1 MVDKNLFP
9 YNLAV
14 AAIFKDEAPYL
25 REWLDYHLLA
35 GAEHFYLY
43 NNDSSDDYEKILAP
57 YVEANLVT
65 LIDCSGKAMQNPAYL
80 DALNRF
86 RFFCRYMTFLDLD
99 EFICPLT
106 NQSVVDIADEIL
118 SRHKRARA
126 LAIRWRMFGSNGQET
141 ADYSRGVLERFTRHA
156 PDEDETSE
164 PYVKIVGNPRSMKF
178 FAGAHFA
185 THFGGNFTVDEF
197 GNKVTTYRTAG
208 TSVEK
213 VVINHY
219 AAKSFEEFGRK
230 DRRGFAD
237 NANVRPY
244 TKKLFDSLDRNEIF
258 DDGILKYR
266 NARAE
271 NFSLESD
278 ADKIR
283 RVEKTLVDILTQ
295 QSPLDAPAEFFTD
308 KLETFLT
315 CRKLAEFFGTQIG
328 NRSAEEYA
336 LVWIYQSF
344 VTRHPFNYAELQLL
358 LNELPALLSRPFPL
372 CQKILR
378 MVDEKLFPLIDE
390 DLKQAQNWG
399 GFYYMNFTRQI
410 LSSILR

>member
-14 AAIFKDEAPYL
+14 VAIFKDEARYL
-25 REWLDYHLLA
+25 REWLDYHLLT

-57 YVEANLVT
+57 YVEAGLVT
-65 LIDCSGKAMQNPAYL
+65 LIDWSGQAMQNPAYL

-86 RFFCRYMTFLDLD
+86 RFFCRYMTFIDLD

-106 NQSVVDIADEIL
+106 NQNIVEVADETL
-118 SRHKRARA
+118 SRDEYAQA
-126 LAIRWRMFGSNGQET
+126 LAMRWRIFGSNGHET
-141 ADYSRGVLERFTRHA
+141 ADYSRGVLERFTRRAH
-156 PDEDETSE
+156 DEDAE

-178 FAGAHFA
+178 FSGAHFSY
-185 THFGGNFTVDEF
+185 HFGGNFTVDEF

-213 VVINHY
+213 IVLHHY
-219 AAKSFEEFGRK
+219 AAKSFEEFSRK
-230 DRRGFAD
+230 AGRGFAD
-237 NANVRPY
+237 NANVKPY
-244 TKKLFDSLDRNEIF
+244 TKELFDSLDRNEIF

-266 NARAE
+266 NARAQ

-278 ADKIR
+278 EQR
-283 RVEKTLVDILTQ
+283 RRRAENILVDTLTKC
-295 QSPLDAPAEFFTD
+295 SPFNAPPEFFTG

-315 CRKLAEFFGTQIG
+315 CRKLAEVFGTRIG

-336 LVWIYQSF
+336 LVWIYQSL

-358 LNELPALLSRPFPL
+358 FNELPALLSRPFPL
-372 CQKILR
+372 CRKILR
-378 MVDEKLFPLIDE
+378 QVVEKFFPLIDD
-390 DLKQAQNWG
+390 DLKRAQNWG
-399 GFYYMNFTRQI
+399 GFYYMDYTRQ
-410 LSSILR
+410 LLNLL

>member
-14 AAIFKDEAPYL
+14 VAIFKDEAPYL

-43 NNDSSDDYEKILAP
+43 NNDSSDNYAEILKP

-65 LIDCSGKAMQNPAYL
+65 LTDWPGKAMQNPAYL
-80 DALNRF
+80 DALNRY
-86 RFFCRYMTFLDLD
+86 RFFCRYMTFIDLD
-99 EFICPLT
+99 EFILPLK
-106 NQSVVDIADEIL
+106 NQSIVEVADEIL
-118 SRHKRARA
+118 SRDERAAA
-126 LAIRWRMFGSNGQET
+126 LAIRWRLFGSNGHET
-141 ADYSRGVLERFTRHA
+141 ADYSRGVLERFTRRA
-156 PDEDETSE
+156 PDENESAE
-164 PYVKIVGNPRSMKF
+164 PYVKIIGNPRSMKF
-178 FAGAHFA
+178 FAGSHFCK
-185 THFGGNFTVDEF
+185 HFGGNFTVDEF
-197 GNKVTTYRTAG
+197 GNQVTTYRTAG

-213 VVINHY
+213 IVLNHY
-219 AAKSFEEFGRK
+219 AAKSFEEFSRK

-244 TKKLFDSLDRNEIF
+244 TKKLFDSLDRNETF

-266 NARAE
+266 AARAQ

-283 RVEKTLVDILTQ
+283 RVEKTLVDTLTS
-295 QSPLDAPAEFFTD
+295 QSPFDAPAEFFTN

-315 CRKLAEFFGTQIG
+315 CRKLTEVFGTRIG
-328 NRSAEEYA
+328 NKSAEEYA

-358 LNELPALLSRPFPL
+358 LSELPALLSRPFPL
-372 CQKILR
+372 CRKILR
-378 MVDEKLFPLIDE
+378 LVDEKLFPLIDE
-390 DLKQAQNWG
+390 DLKRAQNWG
-399 GFYYMNFTRQI
+399 GFYYMNYTRQ
-410 LSSILR
+410 LLNSI

>member
-14 AAIFKDEAPYL
+14 AAIFKEEAPYL

-35 GAEHFYLY
+35 GVEHFYLY

-57 YVEANLVT
+57 YIEANLVT
-65 LIDCSGKAMQNPAYL
+65 LIDWSGKAMQNPAYL

-86 RFFCRYMTFLDLD
+86 RFFCRYMTFIDLD
-99 EFICPLT
+99 EFIFPKT
-106 NQSVVDIADEIL
+106 NQSIVEVADEVL
-118 SRHKRARA
+118 SRNNRAQA
-126 LAIRWRMFGSNGQET
+126 LAIRWRIFGSNGQKT
-141 ADYSRGVLERFTRHA
+141 ADYSRGVLERFTRRA

-178 FAGAHFA
+178 FAGSHFA

-208 TSVEK
+208 TLVEK
-213 VVINHY
+213 IVLNHY
-219 AAKSFEEFGRK
+219 AAKSFEEFSRK

-244 TKKLFDSLDRNEIF
+244 TKELFNSLDLNEVF
-258 DDGILKYR
+258 DEDILIYR
-266 NARAE
+266 NVRIE
-271 NFSLESD
+271 NFSLEND
-278 ADKIR
+278 EQRIR
-283 RVEKTLVDILTQ
+283 RVEKFLIDTLTQ
-295 QSPLDAPAEFFTD
+295 QSPFDVPAEFFTD

-315 CRKLAEFFGTQIG
+315 CRKLAEVFGTRIG
-328 NRSAEEYA
+328 NKTAEEYA

-358 LNELPALLSRPFPL
+358 LNELPALLKRPFPL
-372 CQKILR
+372 CRKILR
-378 MVDEKLFPLIDE
+378 LVDEKLFPLIDE
-390 DLKQAQNWG
+390 SLKQAQNWG
-399 GFYYMNFTRQI
+399 GLYYMNFTRQI
-410 LSSILR
+410 LNSILR